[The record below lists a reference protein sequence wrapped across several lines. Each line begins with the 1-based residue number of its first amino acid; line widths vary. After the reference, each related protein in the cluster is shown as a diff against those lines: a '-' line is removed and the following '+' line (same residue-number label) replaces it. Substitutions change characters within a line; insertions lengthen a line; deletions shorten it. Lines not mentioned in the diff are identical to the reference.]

1 MRAPLVRYTTRMRPP
16 QSRPSALDLTQ
27 LTQELL
33 PSQAEVF
40 YRLLEAQAD
49 TPNQEDQ
56 AYILLRRAGLSDADA
71 SRAIRNARQR
81 SSL

>member
-1 MRAPLVRYTTRMRPP
+1 MRMPPPRPP
-16 QSRPSALDLTQ
+16 DLDLVQ
-27 LTQELL
+27 LTQDLL
-33 PSQAEVF
+33 PSQVETF
-40 YRLLEAQAD
+40 RRLLEAQAD

-81 SSL
+81 SSP